1 MKMTKQ
7 KAIQSNWGDYYDQ
20 VDILEEISEDPV
32 AFSLDE
38 NLAERIVSGER
49 RRKPKNVSIKMDP
62 LHVSAIK
69 KLAAMKAIPY
79 QTLIRHWL
87 AEDIRK
93 ELDASAK

>member
-1 MKMTKQ
+1 MTKQ
-7 KAIQSNWGDYYDQ
+7 KTMQSNWGDYYDQ

-32 AFSLDE
+32 AFALDE
-38 NLAERIVSGER
+38 NLVQRIVSGER
-49 RRKPKNVSIKMDP
+49 RRKLKNVSIKMDP

-69 KLAAMKAIPY
+69 KLAAMKAVPY

-93 ELDASAK
+93 ELDAIAK

>member
-7 KAIQSNWGDYYDQ
+7 KAIQSNWGEYYDQ

-38 NLAERIVSGER
+38 NLAKRIVSGER

-87 AEDIRK
+87 SEDIRK
-93 ELDASAK
+93 ELDGSAK